1 MGHLPG
7 SALCTQHPTK
17 KSVLSVENR
26 LDHTQLC
33 DGWCPGR
40 RHLRPC
46 VLTPGMKGSFPY
58 KTMGLG
64 LPLRMVGTLSNLLVE
79 PSSYETP
86 PTDAKS
92 PEIKQV
98 WKGVMTGVVRAA
110 CLGYRVGTASALP

>member
-17 KSVLSVENR
+17 KSVLSIENR

-33 DGWCPGR
+33 NGWCPGH

-46 VLTPGMKGSFPY
+46 VLTPGMKGSFPH

-64 LPLRMVGTLSNLLVE
+64 LSLRMVGAPSNLLVE
-79 PSSYETP
+79 QSSYETP
-86 PTDAKS
+86 PTDPKS

-98 WKGVMTGVVRAA
+98 WEGVTTGGGRAA